1 MGFFADPVY
10 GWRRAVS
17 KNSDLEEKRKMSR
30 TIIVLLVFV
39 FLCPLQSDGKETEK
53 IAAASEGK
61 TPSASVSSTAARCT
75 YFLFF
80 DGKGK
85 FLEAVKNPHKN
96 SGGRA
101 GILAADFLAE
111 SNVTVFISGQ
121 FGNKMIEALKS
132 MKIEY
137 FESEGTVSDA
147 VKKFLKQDK
156 NK

>member
-1 MGFFADPVY
+1 
-10 GWRRAVS
+10 
-17 KNSDLEEKRKMSR
+17 MSR

-39 FLCPLQSDGKETEK
+39 FLCPLQSDGKKTEK
-53 IAAASEGK
+53 IAVASEEK
-61 TPSASVSSTAARCT
+61 TPAASVSPTAARCA

-80 DGKGK
+80 NGKGK

-96 SGGRA
+96 SGGRV

-111 SNVTVFISGQ
+111 SNVAVFISGQ
-121 FGNKMIEALKS
+121 CGSKMMEALKS
-132 MKIEY
+132 RKIEY
-137 FESEGTVSDA
+137 FESGGTVSDA